1 MTLTSVTAM
10 PRALRVVALR
20 VAALP
25 VARLVALRVAAL
37 PVDLPV
43 VALLVALPVP
53 ALPVAHFNA
62 ATRFH
67 WQTFSH
73 PYLMMRHRK
82 DSNMHLTLR
91 RL

>member
-43 VALLVALPVP
+43 VAL
-53 ALPVAHFNA
+53 PVAHFNA